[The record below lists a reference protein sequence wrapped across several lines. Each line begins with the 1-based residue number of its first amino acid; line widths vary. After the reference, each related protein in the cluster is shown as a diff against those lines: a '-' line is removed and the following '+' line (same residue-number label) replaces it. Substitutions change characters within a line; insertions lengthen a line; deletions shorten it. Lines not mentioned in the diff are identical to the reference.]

1 MNANNQV
8 DVCVISFLF
17 ILMLIGGCVGIV
29 IGVSISNTSHQNDIC
44 KCMSVT
50 VEDYMTCNTSK
61 WEDIIKQIPKGG
73 KNEG

>member
-8 DVCVISFLF
+8 DVCVIFYLF

-29 IGVSISNTSHQNDIC
+29 IGVSISDILHQNDIC

-73 KNEG
+73 KNE